1 MDGLSMLM
9 NEKIIP
15 TDPQEFEIYLREK
28 YPELRVVRGFSTL
41 YQAVLQQD
49 LLTREEQ
56 VMLGRV
62 LELRTN

>member
-1 MDGLSMLM
+1 MLM

-15 TDPQEFEIYLREK
+15 TDPQEFEIYLKEK

-56 VMLGRV
+56 EILGRV